1 VTIVRPLP
9 PQETLSPTPTTTTS
23 KKDEISTTTAT
34 QPPDYSFFGESS
46 TQVYTSL
53 PIPSQPV
60 ILPPNRAKATLYQQG
75 SMHPGLIA
83 ALVFCALLEVS
94 IVFALV
100 YAGLQRYDGRKYGR
114 RVKDAA
120 RGRLYL
126 GR

>member
-1 VTIVRPLP
+1 
-9 PQETLSPTPTTTTS
+9 
-23 KKDEISTTTAT
+23 
-34 QPPDYSFFGESS
+34 
-46 TQVYTSL
+46 
-53 PIPSQPV
+53 
-60 ILPPNRAKATLYQQG
+60 
-75 SMHPGLIA
+75 MHPGLIA
-83 ALVFCALLEVS
+83 ALVFCALLEVW